1 MDDAA
6 LTLRILEYLA
16 RIPGWTWDTTGT
28 YPTGTVALHYG
39 ALAAAP
45 DRGVGVRV
53 YGEGSAQG
61 VVGRRVQIKFRG
73 GRGDVTGADGLASTA
88 QTVLEGLS
96 RWGGILSAERISFAP
111 LGADA
116 NGREERTDNYLIIL
130 DHMEASQHG

>member
-6 LTLRILEYLA
+6 LTLRLVEYLD
-16 RIPGWTWDTTGT
+16 RIPGWSWITTGT
-28 YPTGTVALHYG
+28 YPSGVVALHYG

-53 YGEGSAQG
+53 YGDGAGEDA
-61 VVGRRVQIKFRG
+61 VRRRVQLRIRG
-73 GRGDVTGADGLASTA
+73 ARGDVTGADRMASTA
-88 QTVLEGLS
+88 HTVLEGLS

-116 NGREERTDNYLIIL
+116 NGREERTDNYLITL
-130 DHMEASQHG
+130 DHTEASQHG